1 MQVLLQFREFSS
13 LYFWY
18 PNQCLVHIRLL
29 KINLLNKTKL
39 KETNFIGHKYGC
51 VCQNRLDYAAGRNT
65 VKPRLLT

>member
-39 KETNFIGHKYGC
+39 KETEISLDISMAVFVKTGWIMQQEATPLSLGC
-51 VCQNRLDYAAGRNT
+51 
-65 VKPRLLT
+65 

>member
-39 KETNFIGHKYGC
+39 KETEISLDISMAVFVKTGWIMQQEEIPLSLGC
-51 VCQNRLDYAAGRNT
+51 
-65 VKPRLLT
+65 